1 MAEIGR
7 LGIELHVKNKLS
19 NKVAPEASEVPE
31 EQDDSYDL
39 KSFEE
44 DKEDGSAEADEI
56 CDEVEQPVK
65 DDHLPND
72 A

>member
-39 KSFEE
+39 QSFEE
-44 DKEDGSAEADEI
+44 DKEDRSAEAEADEI
-56 CDEVEQPVK
+56 CDEVE
-65 DDHLPND
+65 
-72 A
+72 